1 MSDKEKCAMNAWLA
15 EHAMDWKRVKTPTAI
30 VAGTF
35 FWNKGD
41 VLIHYQRNELK
52 AFRPTTDRADAMQV
66 MEKCACETT
75 NIEIDF
81 RDGDTFAVGTY
92 RRAGGIKEAEAD
104 TLPLAIALFAKAL
117 FSKGDYPLATRNIV

>member
-1 MSDKEKCAMNAWLA
+1 MKDDTRELEAWIAVNLFG
-15 EHAMDWKRVKTPTAI
+15 WVKTDVKCHPSDNRTI
-30 VAGTF
+30 NGF
-35 FWNKGD
+35 LYSPNGFNGD
-41 VLIHYQRNELK
+41 LNQSSAVPHY
-52 AFRPTTDRADAMQV
+52 TTDPAAAMQV
-66 MEKCACETT
+66 LQKCSCETT

-117 FSKGDYPLATRNIV
+117 FSK